1 MKTFQK
7 ITLAAAI
14 SAAPFM
20 AQADLTPMD
29 DSLMGN
35 TTGQAGVTIEIDIDS
50 AGISVGEIEYID
62 EGSVILQDITVK
74 NVSNLTQKID
84 VDAEGNLLI
93 GMSGVTGMQ
102 VGLGDTTADTTG
114 ASSALAL
121 KGSAGTTEVINNL
134 DMTLNLG
141 ETTTQI
147 INLAGAAGSNSL
159 EAAALTAGFGA
170 EAFEGSVAIRA
181 TTSLQITD
189 LNAGMFG
196 YTRDQATSKV
206 ANSLA
211 AANTG
216 TTAADYI
223 DLATGELTAAAQAAP
238 TGASTTAADS
248 VNELANGAAINV
260 GGVQFYDLEADG
272 VTKKAA
278 TIDQV
283 IWAKGGTEAQGA
295 GLYIQIGEIAGTL
308 EVGSVQFGSTP
319 SIGTIKVS
327 DINLAGLTQRIYG
340 H

>member
-29 DSLMGN
+29 DALMGD

-74 NVSNLTQKID
+74 NVNNLTQKID

-93 GMSGVTGMQ
+93 GMSGVSGMQ
-102 VGLGDTTADTTG
+102 VGLGDTAADTTG

-121 KGSAGTTEVINNL
+121 KGTAGTTEVINNL

-147 INLAGAAGSNSL
+147 INLAGTNSL
-159 EAAALTAGFGA
+159 ETQALADGFGS

-189 LNAGMFG
+189 MNAGLFG
-196 YTRDQATSKV
+196 YTREQAEAKADLV
-206 ANSLA
+206 ANGGNGDGVADAGESGVA
-211 AANTG
+211 DVYAN
-216 TTAADYI
+216 
-223 DLATGELTAAAQAAP
+223 
-238 TGASTTAADS
+238 S
-248 VNELANGAAINV
+248 AAITV
-260 GGVQFYDLEADG
+260 GGVQFYDLEDDG

-283 IWAKGGTEAQGA
+283 IWAKGGTEAQDA